1 MVGTKKVSSKQVD
14 IQVELF
20 GLARIAAGRRQVD
33 VRVPKRAHPAE
44 VASALADACP
54 ELIGDI
60 ILDDR
65 SGLQQSYTFNLN
77 GTSFL
82 SDRQLDLNPGDTLL
96 LFSSQA
102 GG

>member
-1 MVGTKKVSSKQVD
+1 MVGTKKVLSKQ
-14 IQVELF
+14 IGIHVELF
-20 GLARIAAGRRQVD
+20 GLARIETGRRQVD
-33 VRVPKRAHPAE
+33 VRVPQRAHPAE

-54 ELIGDI
+54 ELIGKV

-65 SGLQQSYTFNLN
+65 SGLQESYTFNLN

-82 SDRQLDLNPGDTLL
+82 SDHQLDLSPGDTLL